1 MGLTITF
8 TMNQTSTGEQMF
20 CEMSEWLRLVSSNV
34 CLIPC
39 VLTCRLLGPAAFRNL
54 MLLRQVPRLITIPY
68 YEWVDKGV
76 HVAHTYLQ
84 DKLRT
89 EGQCDLP
96 DFVLPE

>member
-1 MGLTITF
+1 MGLIVTF

-20 CEMSEWLRLVSSNV
+20 FEMSGSIWLFSNV
-34 CLIPC
+34 CLIYC
-39 VLTCRLLGPAAFRNL
+39 VLTCRLLGPTAFRNL

>member
-1 MGLTITF
+1 MLF
-8 TMNQTSTGEQMF
+8 
-20 CEMSEWLRLVSSNV
+20 EMSVSGSLWLSSDI
-34 CLIPC
+34 CQIHF

-84 DKLRT
+84 DKLRK